1 MKNKKF
7 EDVLEEI
14 NFANPNQVKKELW
27 NVEGV
32 LRGRLNQKF
41 KFDTRP
47 ILKLKDGQVGKQ
59 GSFVT
64 KADKVV
70 FEYKNKWVI
79 VDIEEL
85 HKYIKDNKRTTVE
98 VKELLDKLEWN
109 IVLDK

>member
-47 ILKLKDGQVGKQ
+47 IFKLKDGQVGKQ

-64 KADKVV
+64 KANKVV